1 MTLSLLAI
9 NKASFLSCTITLSLV
24 IVRSGGG
31 RNVGSVPLE
40 LRQAPGSGL
49 WDWEK
54 GPGGGLGSDP
64 RLALTTSEDIGGCVY
79 PVMRSLRAEVCFL
92 IHSLVHTFTRYG
104 MPLGARQ
111 CTRCIL

>member
-1 MTLSLLAI
+1 MFLWSLGKHLAL
-9 NKASFLSCTITLSLV
+9 ASGT
-24 IVRSGGG
+24 G
-31 RNVGSVPLE
+31 R
-40 LRQAPGSGL
+40 
-49 WDWEK
+49 K